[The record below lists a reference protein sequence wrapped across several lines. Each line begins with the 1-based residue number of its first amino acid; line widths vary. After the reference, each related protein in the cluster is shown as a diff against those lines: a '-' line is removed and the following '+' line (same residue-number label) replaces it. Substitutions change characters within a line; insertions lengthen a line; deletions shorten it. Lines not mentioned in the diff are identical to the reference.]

1 MCNMKNTLFLIIL
14 AISAVILITI
24 FAINLWLQMSDVTIS
39 YNGKIAI
46 FVGAFFT
53 ILLGSGL
60 MSLAYFSSKNGF
72 DDQVDHDLDS
82 LLKKLKDRWYN
93 NIY

>member
-1 MCNMKNTLFLIIL
+1 MGMKNTLFIIIL
-14 AISAVILITI
+14 AIFTVILITI

-46 FVGAFFT
+46 FLGAFFT

-72 DDQVDHDLDS
+72 DEQVDHDLDKVF
-82 LLKKLKDRWYN
+82 KKFKDS
-93 NIY
+93 

>member
-1 MCNMKNTLFLIIL
+1 MKNILLLIIL
-14 AISAVILITI
+14 GSCALVIISI

-46 FVGAFFT
+46 FLGAFFT

-60 MSLAYFSSKNGF
+60 MSLAFFSSRHGF
-72 DDQVDHDLDS
+72 DEQVDHNLEDLF
-82 LLKKLKDRWYN
+82 KKLKDR
-93 NIY
+93 

>member
-1 MCNMKNTLFLIIL
+1 MYMKNTLFIIIL
-14 AISAVILITI
+14 TVFTIILITI

-72 DDQVDHDLDS
+72 DDQVDHNLDS
-82 LLKKLKDRWYN
+82 LLKKLKDR
-93 NIY
+93 

>member
-1 MCNMKNTLFLIIL
+1 MCMKNTLLLIIL
-14 AISAVILITI
+14 VVSTIVLITI
-24 FAINLWLQMSDVTIS
+24 FAINLWLQMSEVTIS

-46 FVGAFFT
+46 FLGAFFA

-72 DDQVDHDLDS
+72 DDRVDHNLDS
-82 LLKKLKDRWYN
+82 LLEKLKDR
-93 NIY
+93 

>member
-1 MCNMKNTLFLIIL
+1 MKNTLFLIIL
-14 AISAVILITI
+14 AISTTILITI

-60 MSLAYFSSKNGF
+60 MSLAEK
-72 DDQVDHDLDS
+72 
-82 LLKKLKDRWYN
+82 
-93 NIY
+93 II

>member
-1 MCNMKNTLFLIIL
+1 MKDTLVLIIL
-14 AISAVILITI
+14 AISTVVLITI

-46 FVGAFFT
+46 FLGAFFT

-72 DDQVDHDLDS
+72 DEQVDHDLDKVF
-82 LLKKLKDRWYN
+82 KKFKDS
-93 NIY
+93 

>member
-1 MCNMKNTLFLIIL
+1 MKNTIL
-14 AISAVILITI
+14 LITLVASTI
-24 FAINLWLQMSDVTIS
+24 VLITFFAINLWLQMSEVTIS

-46 FVGAFFT
+46 FLGAFFT

-72 DDQVDHDLDS
+72 DDQVDHNLDS
-82 LLKKLKDRWYN
+82 LLEKLKDR
-93 NIY
+93 

>member
-1 MCNMKNTLFLIIL
+1 MKNTLFIIIL
-14 AISAVILITI
+14 AIFIFILITI

-39 YNGKIAI
+39 DNGKIAI

-60 MSLAYFSSKNGF
+60 MSLAYFSSKYGF
-72 DDQVDHDLDS
+72 DEQVDHDLDK
-82 LLKKLKDRWYN
+82 LFKKFKDS
-93 NIY
+93 

>member
-1 MCNMKNTLFLIIL
+1 MKNTSFLIIL
-14 AISAVILITI
+14 AIFVVILITI
-24 FAINLWLQMSDVTIS
+24 VAINLWLQMSDVTIS

-82 LLKKLKDRWYN
+82 LLKKLKDR
-93 NIY
+93 

>member
-1 MCNMKNTLFLIIL
+1 MKNILFLIIL
-14 AISAVILITI
+14 AISIVILITI
-24 FAINLWLQMSDVTIS
+24 FAINLWLEMSDVTIS
-39 YNGKIAI
+39 NNGKIAI
-46 FVGAFFT
+46 FVGVFFT

-82 LLKKLKDRWYN
+82 LLKKLKDR
-93 NIY
+93 

>member
-1 MCNMKNTLFLIIL
+1 MKNTLFLIIL
-14 AISAVILITI
+14 AIFTVILITI
-24 FAINLWLQMSDVTIS
+24 FAINLWLQMSDVAIS
-39 YNGKIAI
+39 HNGKMAI

-72 DDQVDHDLDS
+72 DDRVDHNLDS
-82 LLKKLKDRWYN
+82 LLEKLKDR
-93 NIY
+93 

>member
-1 MCNMKNTLFLIIL
+1 MKSILLLIFL
-14 AISAVILITI
+14 AISTVILITI

-39 YNGKIAI
+39 HNGKIAI

-53 ILLGSGL
+53 FSLGSGL

-72 DDQVDHDLDS
+72 DEQVDHNLDS
-82 LLKKLKDRWYN
+82 LIKKLKDR
-93 NIY
+93 

>member
-1 MCNMKNTLFLIIL
+1 MKNTLLLII
-14 AISAVILITI
+14 ITIFIVILITI

-72 DDQVDHDLDS
+72 DDRVDHNLDS
-82 LLKKLKDRWYN
+82 LLEKLKDR
-93 NIY
+93 

>member
-1 MCNMKNTLFLIIL
+1 MKNTLFLIIL
-14 AISAVILITI
+14 AISATILITI

-72 DDQVDHDLDS
+72 DDRVDHNLDS
-82 LLKKLKDRWYN
+82 LLEKLKNR
-93 NIY
+93 

>member
-1 MCNMKNTLFLIIL
+1 MKNTLLLIIL
-14 AISAVILITI
+14 VVSTIVLITI

-39 YNGKIAI
+39 HNGKVAI

-82 LLKKLKDRWYN
+82 LLEKLKDR
-93 NIY
+93 